1 MNFGIVSAATSGT
14 SAYRD
19 DDEVMENAD
28 TSNPGMI
35 SAILSFFGRFN
46 CIVHHWV
53 TCFWQFEPCTAPNII
68 DLPDDDEE
76 SERPLARRNRRA
88 PVSEAL

>member
-14 SAYRD
+14 SSYRD
-19 DDEVMENAD
+19 DDEVMEDAV

-46 CIVHHWV
+46 YIVHHWV
-53 TCFWQFEPCTAPNII
+53 T
-68 DLPDDDEE
+68 
-76 SERPLARRNRRA
+76 
-88 PVSEAL
+88 